1 MRAGNAY
8 EPRTA
13 VADRRYK
20 GRRDMGDESGGLRAI
35 SSLPLGPQ
43 KILHIRHIRH
53 IRLKFS
59 PDLPIWNNEGD
70 WENMGASISSAVTG
84 LLAGQS
90 DQALATSQ
98 TYAVSKA
105 NDLNTTAG
113 QEIAQAIDQTASA
126 PTNGH
131 IDVFA

>member
-1 MRAGNAY
+1 MGTASING
-8 EPRTA
+8 A
-13 VADRRYK
+13 VA
-20 GRRDMGDESGGLRAI
+20 
-35 SSLPLGPQ
+35 
-43 KILHIRHIRH
+43 
-53 IRLKFS
+53 
-59 PDLPIWNNEGD
+59 
-70 WENMGASISSAVTG
+70 G
-84 LLAGQS
+84 LLAGNA

-105 NDLNTTAG
+105 NDLTTTTG